1 MRHRVL
7 VALSLFLTVLLVL
20 PAICAQGA
28 FASQTITDSET
39 AYTYSALGYRYYGQ
53 GKYAEALEEYRRAME
68 LDPDQEAYA
77 DWVAVLLHQYSEQ
90 IKMPDSDLAYA
101 YSALGYWYYGQ
112 DRHAEALVEY
122 RHAMELAPDQEAYAD
137 WVAILLHRYSEQIKM
152 PDSDLAY
159 TYSALGYWY
168 HGQGK
173 YAEALVEYRRAME
186 LAPDRKVYADWVKT
200 LEKK

>member
-7 VALSLFLTVLLVL
+7 IALSLFLTVLLVL

-28 FASQTITDSET
+28 FANQTITTSDL

-53 GKYAEALEEYRRAME
+53 GKYAEALVEYRR
-68 LDPDQEAYA
+68 
-77 DWVAVLLHQYSEQ
+77 
-90 IKMPDSDLAYA
+90 
-101 YSALGYWYYGQ
+101 
-112 DRHAEALVEY
+112 
-122 RHAMELAPDQEAYAD
+122 AMELAPDQEAYAD
-137 WVAILLHRYSEQIKM
+137 WVAVLLHRYSEQIKM

-168 HGQGK
+168 YGQGK
-173 YAEALVEYRRAME
+173 YVEALVEYRHAME